1 AWKPRD
7 HVSVSPIV
15 TEVNLLAL
23 DRLHETLS
31 FAVIVGITAAT
42 HRTYQA
48 VVGKY
53 AAIGFGSVL
62 HAAVGVVNAA
72 ARWLSGLD
80 RGSQSR
86 QGKPRIDLPTE
97 RIANHS
103 ARPGVQNHCQ
113 VDEAGR
119 DANVRDIADPEL
131 IGAAW
136 AEATGKV
143 GEDRPVVVAVRGA
156 HELAQGSHL
165 KAILAQQSRGKSA
178 HSASMRSRRAL
189 FSAAGRRPAVIVS
202 RARQLHDSAPP
213 RDGDGFG

>member
-1 AWKPRD
+1 
-7 HVSVSPIV
+7 
-15 TEVNLLAL
+15 
-23 DRLHETLS
+23 
-31 FAVIVGITAAT
+31 
-42 HRTYQA
+42 

-86 QGKPRIDLPTE
+86 QGKPCIDLPTE

-165 KAILAQQSRGKSA
+165 KAILAHQSCDRLMIDD
-178 HSASMRSRRAL
+178 HAL
-189 FSAAGRRPAVIVS
+189 GVKLTSDAPVAVAWEIGTQRLNAVTQSPFLRRRPA
-202 RARQLHDSAPP
+202 ARGNSKSSAPAS
-213 RDGDGFG
+213 